1 MTGILYENKSDNLV
15 LDKTINQRGSAL
27 TLHFKDDS
35 EVINPTIYISRNT
48 NMINCNYI
56 YIQDLHRYYYINKI
70 DLSTQ
75 CYIVHCHVDV
85 LMSYRTMIL
94 KQKAVIRRNAN
105 RYNLYLPDD
114 RMKTLSPS
122 RVITL
127 PSDDGFKTGGNKVH
141 TWILTLNGGGALS

>member
-15 LDKTINQRGSAL
+15 VDKTINQKGSAL

-56 YIQDLHRYYYINKI
+56 YIQDLHRYYYITKI

-85 LMSYRTMIL
+85 LMSYRSMIL
-94 KQKAVIRRNAN
+94 KQKAVVRRNAEN
-105 RYNLYLPDD
+105 YNLYLPDD
-114 RMKTLSPS
+114 KLKTLAPS
-122 RVITL
+122 RQLTIPFT
-127 PSDDGFKTGGNKVH
+127 SGFLSGGGKVH
-141 TWILTLNGGGALS
+141 SYILTLNGGGAY